1 MGRSVWQRNVT
12 RDEQLISLHHI
23 RWRANRTARRV
34 VLAVVVVSLAD
45 SRDGCSRGR
54 QVRSERDQP
63 ITLATRRIG

>member
-34 VLAVVVVSLAD
+34 VLAVVVVSLAVA
-45 SRDGCSRGR
+45 GTVAPAGA
-54 QVRSERDQP
+54 RSDRSVIEP